1 MLSQPYRPVSYR
13 TEHRYT
19 HPGEAASQPHANAK
33 SSVKDHKPALGNDY
47 MSTRQQLQQK
57 VGLVGTF
64 HMIPGH
70 GVNNQVYRGRL
81 EATGED
87 HFVVRH
93 MNSGQREVLPLSAL
107 DSAVFTESTSAYT
120 SISGQAAPSRYS
132 LSGQ

>member
-1 MLSQPYRPVSYR
+1 MLTQPYRPVSYR
-13 TEHRYT
+13 NEHRYT
-19 HPGEAASQPHANAK
+19 HPGEAASQPHASAA
-33 SSVKDHKPALGNDY
+33 SSVTDHKSMPRKDD
-47 MSTRQQLQQK
+47 MSTRQQLQEK
-57 VGLVGTF
+57 IGLVGTF

-87 HFVVRH
+87 HFIVRH

-107 DSAVFTESTSAYT
+107 DSAIFTESTSAYT